1 MLASGLVGQFG
12 PAMLALVPL
21 VASVFAHTIH
31 ESQFK
36 PTDIVTKDVAIVG
49 GGASGTYA
57 AIRLKDKGKTVA
69 LIEQK
74 DHLVSIAGSFPA
86 GDPKYIYSLYLGRSC

>member
-12 PAMLALVPL
+12 PAMLALVL
-21 VASVFAHTIH
+21 LAASVFAHTIH
-31 ESQFK
+31 DSQFK
-36 PTDIVTKDVAIVG
+36 PKDIITKDVAVIG

-74 DHLVSIAGSFPA
+74 NHLVSITASFPQ
-86 GDPKYIYSLYLGRSC
+86 RTQNVFTHCT